1 MRKNGYA
8 KYKEDARRKEDSFCV
23 FFYCIKSRKEEHEVS
38 IVANIMLW
46 IFPTLLALALV
57 VGIVVFIVVRRREMR
72 RRAEF
77 HRAQAARE
85 RSQEKELEKMKIDD
99 L

>member
-1 MRKNGYA
+1 M
-8 KYKEDARRKEDSFCV
+8 
-23 FFYCIKSRKEEHEVS
+23 S

-77 HRAQAARE
+77 HRAQAQAAHK
-85 RSQEKELEKMKIDD
+85 RSQEKELKKMKIDD

>member
-1 MRKNGYA
+1 M
-8 KYKEDARRKEDSFCV
+8 
-23 FFYCIKSRKEEHEVS
+23 
-38 IVANIMLW
+38 
-46 IFPTLLALALV
+46 

-77 HRAQAARE
+77 HRTQAQAARK

>member
-1 MRKNGYA
+1 M
-8 KYKEDARRKEDSFCV
+8 
-23 FFYCIKSRKEEHEVS
+23 S

-72 RRAEF
+72 RRAEC
-77 HRAQAARE
+77 HRAQAQAARE
-85 RSQEKELEKMKIDD
+85 LSQEKELEKMKIDD

>member
-1 MRKNGYA
+1 M
-8 KYKEDARRKEDSFCV
+8 
-23 FFYCIKSRKEEHEVS
+23 S

-77 HRAQAARE
+77 HRTQAQAARK
-85 RSQEKELEKMKIDD
+85 RSQEKELKKMKIDD

>member
-1 MRKNGYA
+1 M
-8 KYKEDARRKEDSFCV
+8 
-23 FFYCIKSRKEEHEVS
+23 S

-77 HRAQAARE
+77 HRA
-85 RSQEKELEKMKIDD
+85 
-99 L
+99 

>member
-1 MRKNGYA
+1 M
-8 KYKEDARRKEDSFCV
+8 
-23 FFYCIKSRKEEHEVS
+23 S

-77 HRAQAARE
+77 HRTQAQAARK
-85 RSQEKELEKMKIDD
+85 RSQEKELKR
-99 L
+99 

>member
-1 MRKNGYA
+1 M
-8 KYKEDARRKEDSFCV
+8 
-23 FFYCIKSRKEEHEVS
+23 S

-77 HRAQAARE
+77 HRAQAARK
-85 RSQEKELEKMKIDD
+85 RSQEKELKKMKIDD

>member
-1 MRKNGYA
+1 M
-8 KYKEDARRKEDSFCV
+8 
-23 FFYCIKSRKEEHEVS
+23 S

-57 VGIVVFIVVRRREMR
+57 VGIVVFMVVRRREMR

-77 HRAQAARE
+77 HRAQAQAARK
-85 RSQEKELEKMKIDD
+85 RSHEKEVKKMKIEH

>member
-1 MRKNGYA
+1 M
-8 KYKEDARRKEDSFCV
+8 
-23 FFYCIKSRKEEHEVS
+23 S

-77 HRAQAARE
+77 HRARPRLRASALR
-85 RSQEKELEKMKIDD
+85 RKS
-99 L
+99 

>member
-1 MRKNGYA
+1 M
-8 KYKEDARRKEDSFCV
+8 
-23 FFYCIKSRKEEHEVS
+23 S

-72 RRAEF
+72 RRPRL
-77 HRAQAARE
+77 RASALR
-85 RSQEKELEKMKIDD
+85 RKS
-99 L
+99 

>member
-1 MRKNGYA
+1 M
-8 KYKEDARRKEDSFCV
+8 
-23 FFYCIKSRKEEHEVS
+23 S

-77 HRAQAARE
+77 HRAQAQPARE
-85 RSQEKELEKMKIDD
+85 RSQEKELKKMKIDD

>member
-1 MRKNGYA
+1 M
-8 KYKEDARRKEDSFCV
+8 
-23 FFYCIKSRKEEHEVS
+23 S

-57 VGIVVFIVVRRREMR
+57 VGIVVFIVVRRREML

-77 HRAQAARE
+77 HRAQAQAARK

>member
-1 MRKNGYA
+1 M
-8 KYKEDARRKEDSFCV
+8 
-23 FFYCIKSRKEEHEVS
+23 S

-85 RSQEKELEKMKIDD
+85 LSQEKELKKMKIDD

>member
-1 MRKNGYA
+1 M
-8 KYKEDARRKEDSFCV
+8 
-23 FFYCIKSRKEEHEVS
+23 S

-77 HRAQAARE
+77 HRAQTQAARK
-85 RSQEKELEKMKIDD
+85 RSQEKELETMTIDD

>member
-1 MRKNGYA
+1 MN
-8 KYKEDARRKEDSFCV
+8 
-23 FFYCIKSRKEEHEVS
+23 
-38 IVANIMLW
+38 IVTNIMLW

-77 HRAQAARE
+77 HRAQAQAARE
-85 RSQEKELEKMKIDD
+85 LSQEKELEKMKIDD

>member
-1 MRKNGYA
+1 M
-8 KYKEDARRKEDSFCV
+8 
-23 FFYCIKSRKEEHEVS
+23 S

-77 HRAQAARE
+77 HRTQAQAARE
-85 RSQEKELEKMKIDD
+85 RSQEKELKKMKIDD

>member
-1 MRKNGYA
+1 M
-8 KYKEDARRKEDSFCV
+8 
-23 FFYCIKSRKEEHEVS
+23 S

-57 VGIVVFIVVRRREMR
+57 VGSVVFIVVRRREMR

-77 HRAQAARE
+77 HRAQAQAARE
-85 RSQEKELEKMKIDD
+85 LSQEKELEKMKIDD

>member
-1 MRKNGYA
+1 M
-8 KYKEDARRKEDSFCV
+8 
-23 FFYCIKSRKEEHEVS
+23 S

-77 HRAQAARE
+77 HRAQAQAARK
-85 RSQEKELEKMKIDD
+85 RSQDNALEKMTIDD

>member
-1 MRKNGYA
+1 M
-8 KYKEDARRKEDSFCV
+8 
-23 FFYCIKSRKEEHEVS
+23 S
-38 IVANIMLW
+38 IVSNIMLW